1 MKYNMLKFH
10 APWLENLIRILWVFQ
25 VGEGW
30 QWVGSGLGIHIDWC
44 INNDKGYQFA
54 TEKFPYVA
62 VFLLVS

>member
-1 MKYNMLKFH
+1 MAREPYQI
-10 APWLENLIRILWVFQ
+10 P
-25 VGEGW
+25 VGFPGW
-30 QWVGSGLGIHIDWC
+30 RGLAMGGGGWEVGSGLGIHIDWC